1 MKGADQVSVAQR
13 GVGATYPFF
22 RMLLR
27 MLRVPFTAGP
37 ISSGGMI
44 SACRRSTTMLRTLG
58 IIRLEVEWR
67 GRVLDRVNALNRFI
81 ERALLMT
88 IANQRATLALSARP
102 RTFVI
107 SSTIASSNLSPYER
121 K

>member
-1 MKGADQVSVAQR
+1 
-13 GVGATYPFF
+13 
-22 RMLLR
+22 

-44 SACRRSTTMLRTLG
+44 SARRRPTMIPRTLG
-58 IIRLEVEWR
+58 IVRPEVEWR
-67 GRVLDRVNALNRFI
+67 RRMLDRVNALDRFI
-81 ERALLMT
+81 ERALLM
-88 IANQRATLALSARP
+88 IADQRATLALSARL